1 MAFTGDLELLNIVD
15 IIQLLN
21 STRKSGT
28 FSVVGPRGES
38 RILFSNGYI
47 VGASHLNNR
56 VRIGTVLVKMNVITP
71 EDLELALEAQKHA
84 GKDRKPLIV
93 TLMELGKLG
102 RDDAARG
109 LKKLIELTLVELIN
123 WTKGTFTL
131 DTEAIAV
138 SPECSYPIS
147 KMEQEIGLDAQM
159 VLMDVLRIVDE
170 RERDRLAGK
179 TVPSDEDVFADV
191 VPVETSGEVAQDGTV
206 ITADD
211 LGLGDLDH
219 LERKIPQY
227 VQATEVFDPVE
238 IHRKKIQEILAAYP
252 ADAQEAF
259 VAFLERHITHGGGYD
274 ASHRPKGRTKA
285 LILFG
290 EDELIRHSVMTI
302 CKDEGVLVFTT
313 DGEEELDRIIAQC
326 LKIDV
331 SPIAVFDTPG
341 AEERL
346 LSQEK
351 VVGLRRQVRERYPEV
366 PVIQIASSQDYP
378 FVLESYRDG
387 VRAVFPRPSAEHG
400 QATFIEDTIAFLETF
415 TSYVSGLSL
424 EQPEQKEAP
433 APAAADIDDLSSGQ
447 EKPVVT
453 DGQMSLLRQ
462 RVLSLRGLQE
472 PSAVSLALLQ
482 SVSELC
488 ERAVTFIVRS
498 SELVGEKALGVHSE
512 KDAGPTSAAQLKIP
526 LAVPSVFREAV
537 ETGRFFCG
545 ESHDEILKKHLFE
558 EIGAPLSPV
567 IVLIPMKSCGKI
579 LTITYGDFGR
589 KEASPVSGEA
599 LEILAQAAGL
609 MVESVLYRKQFSKAS
624 QK

>member
-28 FSVVGPRGES
+28 FSVVGSKGES
-38 RILFSNGYI
+38 RIIFSNGYI

-56 VRIGTVLVKMNVITP
+56 VRIGTVLVKMNAITP
-71 EDLELALEAQKHA
+71 EDLELALETQEHA

-102 RDDAARG
+102 RDEAARG

-170 RERDRLAGK
+170 RERDRRSGK

-191 VPVETSGEVAQDGTV
+191 IPSETPGGAVEQSTL

-211 LGLGDLDH
+211 LGLGDLEH

-227 VQATEVFDPVE
+227 IQVNEVFDPLE
-238 IHRKKIQEILAAYP
+238 IHRQKIRELLAAFP
-252 ADAQEAF
+252 AEAQEAF
-259 VAFLERHITHGGGYD
+259 VGFLERSTIHRGAYD
-274 ASHRPKGRTKA
+274 GSHRQEGRTRA

-290 EDELIRHSVMTI
+290 EDELIKHSVMTI

-313 DGEEELDRIIAQC
+313 DGEEELDRIIGQC
-326 LKIDV
+326 VKIKV
-331 SPIAVFDTPG
+331 SPIVVFDTPETG
-341 AEERL
+341 ERL
-346 LSQEK
+346 LSKEK
-351 VVGLRRQVRERYPEV
+351 IVGLRRQVRERYPEV
-366 PVIQIASSQDYP
+366 PVIQIASPLDYP
-378 FVLESYRDG
+378 FTLQSFRDG
-387 VRAVFPRPSAEHG
+387 VRAVFPKPSGEVRK
-400 QATFIEDTIAFLETF
+400 ATFIEDTITFLETF
-415 TSYVSGLSL
+415 TAYIKGFPL
-424 EQPEQKEAP
+424 EQKE
-433 APAAADIDDLSSGQ
+433 PAA
-447 EKPVVT
+447 T
-453 DGQMSLLRQ
+453 DGHLSLLRD
-462 RVLSLRGLQE
+462 RILSLRGLQE

-482 SVSELC
+482 SVSEIC
-488 ERAVTFIVRS
+488 ERSVTFIVRS
-498 SELVGEKALGVHSE
+498 AELIGEKALGVNSE

-526 LAVPSVFREAV
+526 LAAPSVFREV
-537 ETGRFFCG
+537 IEKGQFFYG
-545 ESHDEILKKHLFE
+545 ESDDEILNKHLFG
-558 EIGAPLSPV
+558 EIGAPLRPV
-567 IVLIPMKSCGKI
+567 IILMPMKSCGKI
-579 LTITYGDFGR
+579 LTITYGDFGN
-589 KEASPVSGEA
+589 KEVLPVQGEV

>member
-56 VRIGTVLVKMNVITP
+56 VRIGTVLVKMNAITP

-84 GKDRKPLIV
+84 GKERKPLIV

-123 WTKGTFTL
+123 WTRGTFTL

-191 VPVETSGEVAQDGTV
+191 VPAETSGEVAQDGTV

-227 VQATEVFDPVE
+227 VQVTEVFDPLA
-238 IHRKKIQEILAAYP
+238 IHRQKIRQMLAAFP
-252 ADAQEAF
+252 AEAQEAF
-259 VAFLERHITHGGGYD
+259 VAFLERAMLHRGAYD
-274 ASHRPKGRTKA
+274 ASQRREGGSRA

-290 EDELIRHSVMTI
+290 EDELLRHSVMTL
-302 CKDEGVLVFTT
+302 CKDANVLVFTT
-313 DGEEELDRIIAQC
+313 DGEEELDRIIGQC
-326 LKIDV
+326 LKIKV
-331 SPIAVFDTPG
+331 SPIMVFDAPG
-341 AEERL
+341 AGEQL
-346 LSQEK
+346 LTKEK
-351 VVGLRRQVRERYPEV
+351 VVGLRQQVRERYPEV
-366 PVIQIASSQDYP
+366 PVIQIAFPPDYQ
-378 FVLESYRDG
+378 FALQSFREG
-387 VRAVFPRPSAEHG
+387 VRAVFPKPSDEGG
-400 QATFIEDTIAFLETF
+400 QEAFIEDTITFLETF
-415 TSYVSGLSL
+415 TAYIKGLPL
-424 EQPEQKEAP
+424 EQEKP
-433 APAAADIDDLSSGQ
+433 APADIEGIPSAQEEPAPADA
-447 EKPVVT
+447 
-453 DGQMSLLRQ
+453 QMGMLRE
-462 RVLSLRGLQE
+462 RVLALRGLQE

-482 SVSELC
+482 CVSELC

-526 LAVPSVFREAV
+526 LATPSVFREAV
-537 ETGRFFCG
+537 EKGRFFCG
-545 ESHDEILKKHLFE
+545 ESDDEILKKHLFE